1 MDSEQ
6 SEQPIIPAVY
16 APNLH
21 LFAFHLWRGLTGKPE
36 SLAPNPQHLWQK
48 CDEIL
53 QELGFTERLHIY
65 GYSHDLNEPTGEQ
78 VNLHPDEQLELTGKL
93 PQSDLTITGLVFT
106 HRLYDSYSLT
116 INLRRPEKEN
126 EQKTAD
132 IPITFWRNLNREKQN
147 LNTKKFLFSPDFIK
161 SSLGQ
166 ILLLTAFLPASHQRE
181 KQNLNTKKFL
191 FSPDFVKSSL
201 GQTLLLTAFLPKANK
216 NQSAESL
223 QDLAH
228 NCLKQIMP
236 SEEIQRPHLHKL
248 GELFGSPIFE
258 FGGQVLDA
266 NVAEESNRQPHIL
279 IYLFRNNVASSKF
292 ENEYSYWQF
301 INLFYYRN
309 KVVSAYQETRNVYR
323 KIYKTYTNLEK
334 EVKSFQQELSKSG
347 DHLSLSE
354 PQLENLKIVLK
365 QLVALDLE
373 YGRLLRNYKHC
384 RNTITINT
392 RNYQV
397 TLAEIFQNLQK
408 TDYHL
413 KRSELDFFQ
422 EFSDRT
428 SPYYQSRIDDEV
440 NYFIEGS
447 NLADKAVASI
457 RGIVEIEQTQRD
469 RTLQA
474 QNEKFQNQFQ
484 IIGVGIAV
492 GAIAASSSTLIFQQ
506 EPITFPW
513 QAIHGD
519 RPHPFIWAFLLSLAF
534 AGLASLLTII
544 LIKWHKGR
552 STEG

>member
-21 LFAFHLWRGLTGKPE
+21 LFAFHLWRGLTGKPD

-65 GYSHDLNEPTGEQ
+65 GYSHESTEPVGGQINLNL
-78 VNLHPDEQLELTGKL
+78 NEQLELTGKL
-93 PQSDLTITGLVFT
+93 PKSDLTITGLVFT

-126 EQKTAD
+126 NQKTAD
-132 IPITFWRNLNREKQN
+132 IPITFWRNLNTE
-147 LNTKKFLFSPDFIK
+147 KFLFSPDFIK

-166 ILLLTAFLPASHQRE
+166 TLLLTIFLPASLQ
-181 KQNLNTKKFL
+181 
-191 FSPDFVKSSL
+191 
-201 GQTLLLTAFLPKANK
+201 

-223 QDLAH
+223 QNFARS
-228 NCLKQIMP
+228 CLKQIMP
-236 SEEIQRPHLHKL
+236 SEKIQRPHLNKL

-266 NVAEESNRQPHIL
+266 NITGESDRQPHIL
-279 IYLFRNNVASSKF
+279 IYLFRDQIASSKF
-292 ENEYSYWQF
+292 ENSYWQF

-309 KVVSAYQETRNVYR
+309 KVVSAYQETCTLYH
-323 KIYKTYTNLEK
+323 KTYSIYTDLENK
-334 EVKSFQQELSKSG
+334 VKSFQPKLTENTS
-347 DHLSLSE
+347 HFSLSE
-354 PQLENLKIVLK
+354 AQLEYLKIELK
-365 QLVALDLE
+365 ALVALDLE
-373 YGRLLRNYKHC
+373 YARLLRNYKHC
-384 RNTITINT
+384 RNTIAINT

-397 TLAEIFQNLQK
+397 TLEAIFQTLQE
-408 TDYHL
+408 TDYDL
-413 KRSELDFFQ
+413 QRQELDFFQ

-428 SPYYQSRIDDEV
+428 SPYYQSRINDEV

-447 NLADKAVASI
+447 SLADKAVASI

-469 RTLQA
+469 HTLQA

-492 GAIAASSSTLIFQQ
+492 GAIAASSTTLIFQQ

-519 RPHPFIWAFLLSLAF
+519 RPHPFILAFLLSIVF
-534 AGLASLLTII
+534 AVLASLLTII
-544 LIKWHKGR
+544 LIKWHKGQL
-552 STEG
+552 EKK

>member
-6 SEQPIIPAVY
+6 SEQPGQPIIEAVY

-21 LFAFHLWRGLTGKPE
+21 LFAFHLWRGLTGKPD

-48 CDEIL
+48 GDEIL

-65 GYSHDLNEPTGEQ
+65 GYSHELDEPIGGQ
-78 VNLHPDEQLELTGKL
+78 VNLHPDEQLALTGKL
-93 PQSDLTITGLVFT
+93 PNSDLTITGLVFAY
-106 HRLYDSYSLT
+106 RLYDSYSLT
-116 INLRRPEKEN
+116 INLRRPEAEN
-126 EQKTAD
+126 NQKTAD
-132 IPITFWRNLNREKQN
+132 IPITFWQN
-147 LNTKKFLFSPDFIK
+147 LNT
-161 SSLGQ
+161 
-166 ILLLTAFLPASHQRE
+166 E
-181 KQNLNTKKFL
+181 KFL

-201 GQTLLLTAFLPKANK
+201 GQTLLLTAFLPKANQ
-216 NQSAESL
+216 NQSAKSL
-223 QDLAH
+223 QNFAH
-228 NCLKQIMP
+228 NCLQQIMP

-266 NVAEESNRQPHIL
+266 NVAGESDRQPHIL
-279 IYLFRNNVASSKF
+279 IYLFRDQIASSKF
-292 ENEYSYWQF
+292 EDSYWQF

-309 KVVSAYQETRNVYR
+309 KVVSAYQETRTIYR
-323 KIYKTYTNLEK
+323 KIYKTYTELEK

-354 PQLENLKIVLK
+354 AQLENLKIVLK
-365 QLVALDLE
+365 HLVALDLE

-384 RNTITINT
+384 RNTIAINT

-447 NLADKAVASI
+447 TLADKAVASI
-457 RGIVEIEQTQRD
+457 RGLVEIEQTQRD
-469 RTLQA
+469 RTMQA

-492 GAIAASSSTLIFQQ
+492 GAIASSSSTLIFQQ

-513 QAIHGD
+513 QSNHAD
-519 RPHPFIWAFLLSLAF
+519 YPHPFILSFLLSFVF
-534 AGLASLLTII
+534 AVLASLLTIV

-552 STEG
+552 SHR